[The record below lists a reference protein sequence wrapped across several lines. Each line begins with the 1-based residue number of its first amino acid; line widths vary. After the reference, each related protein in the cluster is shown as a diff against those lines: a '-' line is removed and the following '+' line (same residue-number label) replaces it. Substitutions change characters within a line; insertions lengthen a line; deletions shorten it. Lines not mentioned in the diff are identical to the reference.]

1 MALEITGKVIQIL
14 PLETGEGKNGQWK
27 KQFFILEYMD
37 GNYPKKLSV
46 SVWGDKTE
54 SIRNLQPGANIKVSF
69 NVDSREYNGRW
80 YTDVRAWE
88 IERLSAGAALPNA
101 ASQPEQRPEA
111 PVWSQ
116 NIDNNENAATDD
128 LPF

>member
-80 YTDVRAWE
+80 YTDVRAWK
-88 IERLSAGAALPNA
+88 IETGGATSAPSNDAPAFDEPAMSDSNGFNGAP
-101 ASQPEQRPEA
+101 
-111 PVWSQ
+111 
-116 NIDNNENAATDD
+116 DND

>member
-1 MALEITGKVIQIL
+1 MALEISGKIIQVL

-27 KQFFILEYMD
+27 KQFFVMEYMD

-46 SVWGDKTE
+46 SLWGDKTDVA
-54 SIRNLQPGANIKVSF
+54 RNLNPGTPVKVSF

-80 YTDVRAWE
+80 YTDVRAWRVE
-88 IERLSAGAALPNA
+88 VQTGGAPASGNDIPTFEEPA
-101 ASQPEQRPEA
+101 AFGSPGDG
-111 PVWSQ
+111 S
-116 NIDNNENAATDD
+116 DND

>member
-54 SIRNLQPGANIKVSF
+54 SIRNLQPGANVKVSF

-80 YTDVRAWE
+80 YTDVRAWK
-88 IERLSAGAALPNA
+88 IETGGAGSAPSNDAPAFDEPAMSDSNGFNGAP
-101 ASQPEQRPEA
+101 
-111 PVWSQ
+111 
-116 NIDNNENAATDD
+116 DND